1 MRTWLSRSPTGATCC
16 RPDGSCSR
24 GRPASCWSMKIYV
37 RPILAVERAGVRPLR
52 GQTPGELPE
61 RCRQRFPIFERRV
74 YINSCSQGA
83 LSDAVRASYERY
95 LADWDEYG
103 APWEYWVERQEA
115 ARAAFAGLINAA
127 PDEVAVTTSLSAG
140 VSALASGLRF
150 ARRSKV
156 VLTDWE
162 FPTIGQIWHAQ
173 EARGARVQHVPAA
186 PDGTIPLENFDRA
199 IDDDTLLVSITH
211 VCYRN
216 GAMVDVPEVVELAH
230 ERGALVLL
238 DAFQSV
244 GSLPVDVKELGV
256 DFLGAGVLK
265 YLLGSAGLGFFYC
278 RRDLVERVW
287 PTQTGWFADEN
298 IFAMDHTD
306 YSPSHTAARFQSG
319 TPPVPAI
326 YAGIAGIELMQ
337 EIGVAETREHVNKLN
352 QHLVEGVDELGA
364 TLATPREAHGAL
376 MCVKS
381 TDAKALAAA
390 LGAEGIVTSAWDGN
404 LRVSAHCYNTAE
416 DVDAVL
422 AALQKHRRLLA

>member
-1 MRTWLSRSPTGATCC
+1 
-16 RPDGSCSR
+16 
-24 GRPASCWSMKIYV
+24 
-37 RPILAVERAGVRPLR
+37 LAVEVSSLA
-52 GQTPGELPE
+52 E
-61 RCRQRFPIFERRV
+61 RCRHRFPIFEQRL

-83 LSDAVRASYERY
+83 LSDAVRAAYQQY
-95 LADWDEYG
+95 LEDWDDKG

-115 ARAAFAGLINAA
+115 ARGAIARLINAG
-127 PDEVAVTTSLSAG
+127 PEEVAVTTSLSAG

-150 ARRSKV
+150 TRRSKV

-173 EARGARVQHVPAA
+173 EARGARVAHVPAGA
-186 PDGTIPLENFDRA
+186 DGTIPLEHFDRA
-199 IDDDTLLVSITH
+199 IDEDTLIVSITH

-216 GAMVDVPEVVELAH
+216 GAMVDVPAVVELAH

-238 DAFQSV
+238 DSFQAI
-244 GSLPVDVKELGV
+244 GSLPVDVAELGV

-306 YSPSHTAARFQSG
+306 YSPAHTAARFQSG

-337 EIGVAETREHVNKLN
+337 EIGIAATREHVNGLN
-352 QHLVEGVDELGA
+352 ARLLEGVDELGGSV
-364 TLATPREAHGAL
+364 ATPRATGQRGAL
-376 MCVKS
+376 ICVKS
-381 TDAKALAAA
+381 TNARALVAA
-390 LGAEGIVTSAWDGN
+390 LDDDGIVTSDRDGN
-404 LRVSAHCYNTAE
+404 LRLSAHCYNTTE
-416 DVDAVL
+416 DIDTVL
-422 AALQKHRRLLA
+422 AALQRHRELLA

>member
-1 MRTWLSRSPTGATCC
+1 M
-16 RPDGSCSR
+16 
-24 GRPASCWSMKIYV
+24 
-37 RPILAVERAGVRPLR
+37 AVEAATLA
-52 GQTPGELPE
+52 E
-61 RCRQRFPIFERRV
+61 RCRHRFPIFEQQV

-83 LSDAVRASYERY
+83 LSDAVRAAYEQY
-95 LADWDEYG
+95 LDDWDEKG

-115 ARAAFAGLINAA
+115 ARSAFAGLVNAGT
-127 PDEVAVTTSLSAG
+127 DEIAVTTSLSAG
-140 VSALASGLRF
+140 VSALASGLRY

-173 EARGARVQHVPAA
+173 ESRGARVAHVPAA
-186 PDGTIPLENFDRA
+186 ADGTIPLEHFEQV
-199 IDDDTLLVSITH
+199 IDDDTLVVSITH

-216 GAMVDVPEVVELAH
+216 GAMIDVPAVVELAH

-238 DAFQSV
+238 DAFQAV

-278 RRDLVERVW
+278 RQELVGRVW

-306 YSPSHTAARFQSG
+306 YSPAATAARFQSG

-326 YAGIAGIELMQ
+326 YAGIAGIQLMR
-337 EIGVAETREHVNKLN
+337 EIGIAETREHVLALN
-352 QHLVEGVDELGA
+352 AHLLDGLDELGA
-364 TLATPREAHGAL
+364 TVVTPRAAEGRGAL
-376 MCVKS
+376 ICVRS
-381 TDAKALAAA
+381 TDANELVAA
-390 LGAEGIVTSAWDGN
+390 LDRERIITSERDGN
-404 LRVSAHCYNTAE
+404 LRISAHCYNTRE

-422 AALQKHRRLLA
+422 GSLQRHRNLLAAT

>member
-1 MRTWLSRSPTGATCC
+1 MTSQAALSAETLP
-16 RPDGSCSR
+16 GSIR
-24 GRPASCWSMKIYV
+24 H
-37 RPILAVERAGVRPLR
+37 
-52 GQTPGELPE
+52 
-61 RCRQRFPIFERRV
+61 RFPIFEQRV

-83 LSDAVRASYERY
+83 LSDAVRASYEQY

-115 ARAAFAGLINAA
+115 ARAAFAGLVNAE

-150 ARRSKV
+150 ARRSKI

-173 EARGARVQHVPAA
+173 EARGARVVHGATL
-186 PDGTIPLENFDRA
+186 DDLDRL
-199 IDDDTLLVSITH
+199 IDDDTLLVGVTH
-211 VCYRN
+211 VSYRS
-216 GAMVDVPEVVELAH
+216 GAMTDVAKVVELAH

-238 DAFQSV
+238 DAFQSI

-306 YSPSHTAARFQSG
+306 YSPAHTAARFQSG

-337 EIGVAETREHVNKLN
+337 EIGIAATREHVNKLN
-352 QHLVEGVDELGA
+352 EHFVEGLDELGA
-364 TLATPREAHGAL
+364 TLATPRDLHGAL
-376 MCVKS
+376 MCVRS
-381 TDAKALAAA
+381 TDSKALVAA
-390 LGAEGIVTSAWDGN
+390 LDEDGIVTSERDGN
-404 LRVSAHCYNTAE
+404 LRVSAHCYNTVE

-422 AALQKHRRLLA
+422 AALQKHRGLLA

>member
-1 MRTWLSRSPTGATCC
+1 
-16 RPDGSCSR
+16 
-24 GRPASCWSMKIYV
+24 
-37 RPILAVERAGVRPLR
+37 LAVEAASLAAS
-52 GQTPGELPE
+52 
-61 RCRQRFPIFERRV
+61 CRHRFPIFEQRV

-83 LSDAVRASYERY
+83 LSDAVRGSYDRY

-103 APWEYWVERQEA
+103 APWEYWVERGEA
-115 ARAAFAGLINAA
+115 ARAAFAGLVNAS
-127 PDEVAVTTSLSAG
+127 PDEIAVTTSLSAG

-150 ARRSKV
+150 AQRSKV

-173 EARGARVQHVPAA
+173 EARGARVAHVQAA
-186 PDGTIPLENFDRA
+186 ADGTIPLEHFDRA

-216 GAMVDVPEVVELAH
+216 GAMVDVAGVVELAH

-244 GSLPVDVKELGV
+244 GSLPVDVRELDV

-306 YSPSHTAARFQSG
+306 YSPAHTAARFQSG
-319 TPPVPAI
+319 TPPVPSI

-337 EIGVAETREHVNKLN
+337 EIGIAATRVHVNALN
-352 QHLVEGVDELGA
+352 AHLLEGLDELEA
-364 TLATPREAHGAL
+364 TVVTPRAADSRGAL
-376 MCVKS
+376 ICVKS
-381 TDAKALAAA
+381 TDAKELVATLDR
-390 LGAEGIVTSAWDGN
+390 EGIVTSDRDGN
-404 LRVSAHCYNTAE
+404 LRLSAHCYNTVE

-422 AALQKHRRLLA
+422 ASLRKHRDFLA

>member
-1 MRTWLSRSPTGATCC
+1 VTTRASGTRVDPYALDGA
-16 RPDGSCSR
+16 RPQRYG
-24 GRPASCWSMKIYV
+24 
-37 RPILAVERAGVRPLR
+37 PLPDR
-52 GQTPGELPE
+52 I
-61 RCRQRFPIFERRV
+61 RHRFPIFKERV

-83 LSDAVRASYERY
+83 LSDSVRAAYQQY
-95 LADWDEYG
+95 LDDWDEKG

-115 ARAAFAGLINAA
+115 ARAAFARLVNAA

-173 EARGARVQHVPAA
+173 EARGARVVHVPADE
-186 PDGTIPLENFDRA
+186 DGTIPYKNFERA

-216 GAMVDVPEVVELAH
+216 GAMVDVPKVVELAH

-244 GSLPVDVKELGV
+244 GSLPIDVRELGV

-306 YSPSHTAARFQSG
+306 YSPARTAARFQSG

-337 EIGVAETREHVNKLN
+337 EIGIAETREHVLELN
-352 QHLVEGVDELGA
+352 SLLLNGLDELRA
-364 TLATPREAHGAL
+364 KLVTPRRPKRRGAL
-376 MCVKS
+376 ICVRSK
-381 TDAKALAAA
+381 DANALVAA
-390 LGAEGIVTSAWDGN
+390 LGREGIVTSERDGS
-404 LRVSAHCYNTAE
+404 LRISAHCYNSVE
-416 DVDAVL
+416 DVEAVL
-422 AALQKHRRLLA
+422 ASLQRHKHLLA

>member
-1 MRTWLSRSPTGATCC
+1 MAVKRTETRVDPYALDGA
-16 RPDGSCSR
+16 
-24 GRPASCWSMKIYV
+24 
-37 RPILAVERAGVRPLR
+37 RPLQY
-52 GQTPGELPE
+52 GPLPD
-61 RCRQRFPIFERRV
+61 RVRHRFPIFKERV

-83 LSDAVRASYERY
+83 LSDAVRASYEQY
-95 LADWDEYG
+95 LDDWDEKG

-115 ARAAFAGLINAA
+115 ARAAFASLINAA

-140 VSALASGLRF
+140 VSALASGFRF

-173 EARGARVQHVPAA
+173 ETRGARVVHVPAA
-186 PDGTIPLENFDRA
+186 SDGTIPYEHFDRA
-199 IDDDTLLVSITH
+199 IDGDTLIVSITH

-216 GAMVDVPEVVELAH
+216 GAMVDVPKVVELAH
-230 ERGALVLL
+230 SRGALVLL

-244 GSLPVDVKELGV
+244 GSLTVDVRELGV

-306 YSPSHTAARFQSG
+306 YSPARTAARFQAG
-319 TPPVPAI
+319 TPPVPSI
-326 YAGIAGIELMQ
+326 YAGIAGIQLMQ
-337 EIGVAETREHVNKLN
+337 EVGIAETREHVLALN
-352 QHLVEGVDELGA
+352 SHLIDGLDELRA
-364 TLATPREAHGAL
+364 KIVTPRRPKRRGAL
-376 MCVKS
+376 ICVKAK
-381 TDAKALAAA
+381 DANALVTAV
-390 LGAEGIVTSAWDGN
+390 GREGIVTSARDGN
-404 LRVSAHCYNTAE
+404 LRISAHCYNSIE

-422 AALQKHRRLLA
+422 ASLQRHKDLLA